1 MANSSLAFG
10 TFQNFFFLSIFNLQ
24 LVESADAESA
34 EWEGQLYITYVSNML
49 HDVYA
54 YIVYIMIYA
63 LMCSSL
69 TLRNVVIVHVQ
80 SSYSLL
86 TEVPVEI

>member
-1 MANSSLAFG
+1 MFLELSRI
-10 TFQNFFFLSIFNLQ
+10 FFSIFNLWS
-24 LVESADAESA
+24 VDAESA
-34 EWEGQLYITYVSNML
+34 EREGQLYIAYISNML

-80 SSYSLL
+80 SYSLL
-86 TEVPVEI
+86 TEVPVET

>member
-1 MANSSLAFG
+1 
-10 TFQNFFFLSIFNLQ
+10 
-24 LVESADAESA
+24 
-34 EWEGQLYITYVSNML
+34 ML

-80 SSYSLL
+80 SYSLL
-86 TEVPVEI
+86 TEVPVET

>member
-10 TFQNFFFLSIFNLQ
+10 TFLNFFLSIFNLW
-24 LVESADAESA
+24 LVESADAESV
-34 EWEGQLYITYVSNML
+34 EREGQLYITYISNML
-49 HDVYA
+49 HDVYE

-69 TLRNVVIVHVQ
+69 TFRNVVIVHVQ
-80 SSYSLL
+80 SFYSLL
-86 TEVPVEI
+86 TEVPVET